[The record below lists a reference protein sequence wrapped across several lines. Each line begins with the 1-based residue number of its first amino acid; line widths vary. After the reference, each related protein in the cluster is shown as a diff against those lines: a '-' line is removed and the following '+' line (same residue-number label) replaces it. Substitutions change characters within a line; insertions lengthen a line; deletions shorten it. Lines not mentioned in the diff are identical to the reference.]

1 MATGLARLGDT
12 IFYYGEVGMQEFRT
26 SELLTDTLGSGGF
39 ENKQLAKHHTDLFID
54 RNAAAMAKL
63 GDMIF
68 YYAELG
74 MQEFRTSELLT
85 DTLASGG
92 FEVERNLSGFPT
104 GFMVRYGNGDPV
116 IALHCEF
123 DANPGNSQVP
133 GRTER
138 AEIVTGAPGH
148 CEGHNVNAA
157 VTVTAALAI
166 RLAMM
171 KFGISGT
178 LKVFG
183 APAEEQLISRPYF
196 VRDGHFDDVDI
207 AFHAHIMDAFR
218 TEYGL
223 VQVGLMSVQFTFLGM
238 AAHSAMS
245 PWDGRDALDAAVLM
259 DVGMAQFREHMRP
272 GMSAHR
278 VFTEAGTQPNVIPAR
293 ATCWWFFRDR
303 SPEGVRRLFEQ
314 GERIARGAA
323 MMANCEVEINIMSGV
338 WPVRCNETIAK
349 VIQRNIE
356 AVGMPLWTAEEQ
368 DFARAVQTNA
378 GQKVIGLRDAP
389 APLLGPSE
397 PIAASND
404 CGDVSWVVPMGRIW
418 FPSNIPNAAFHHWS
432 AGAALTT
439 SIAHKGGVAGAKALA
454 ASALDFLTSTDAV
467 EEAWRTFRIEIDGTE
482 FRSLLPATQKPP
494 VELNRALMERY
505 RPLME
510 PHYLQ
515 GRPEFVAPER

>member
-1 MATGLARLGDT
+1 MSEFRSGELITNRPATG
-12 IFYYGEVGMQEFRT
+12 Q
-26 SELLTDTLGSGGF
+26 F
-39 ENKQLAKHHTDLFID
+39 EGLRLAKIYTERFID
-54 RNAAAMAKL
+54 RNAAALAQL
-63 GDMIF
+63 GDIIF

-92 FEVERNLSGFPT
+92 FEIERNLSGFPT
-104 GFMVRYGNGDPV
+104 GFMAHFGNGDPV

-123 DANPGNSQVP
+123 DANPGNSQVS
-133 GRTER
+133 GRAER
-138 AEIVTGAPGH
+138 AEIVIGGPGH

-157 VTVTAALAI
+157 VTITAALAI
-166 RLAMM
+166 RAAMNAY
-171 KFGISGT
+171 GIPGT
-178 LKVFG
+178 VKVFG

-349 VIQRNIE
+349 VIQSNIE
-356 AVGMPLWTAEEQ
+356 SIGMPEWTEEEQ
-368 DFARAVQTNA
+368 DFARAVQANA
-378 GQKVIGLRDAP
+378 GQKAIGLRDAP
-389 APLLGPSE
+389 ALLRGPSE

-418 FPSNIPNAAFHHWS
+418 FPGNIPNAAFHHWS

-439 SIAHKGGVAGAKALA
+439 SIAHKGGIAGAKALA
-454 ASALDFLTSTDAV
+454 ASAIDFFTSPDAV
-467 EEAWRTFRIEIDGTE
+467 EEALRTFRIEIEGTE
-482 FRSLLPATQKPP
+482 FRSLLPAAQTPP
-494 VELNRALMERY
+494 LELNRALMERY

-515 GRPEFVAPER
+515 GRPEFFAPEII

>member
-1 MATGLARLGDT
+1 MAERSHSGRG
-12 IFYYGEVGMQEFRT
+12 
-26 SELLTDTLGSGGF
+26 GS
-39 ENKQLAKHHTDLFID
+39 KAAQLAKAHADRFID
-54 RNAAAMAKL
+54 RNADALARL

-74 MQEFRTSELLT
+74 MQEFRSSALLV

-104 GFMVRYGNGDPV
+104 GFMARSGGGDPV

-123 DANPGNSQVP
+123 DANPGNSQVS
-133 GRTER
+133 GCAER
-138 AEIVTGAPGH
+138 AEIVAGAPGH

-166 RLAMM
+166 KSAMTS
-171 KFGISGT
+171 FGIPGT

-207 AFHAHIMDAFR
+207 AFHAHIMDVLR

-223 VQVGLMSVQFTFLGM
+223 IQLGMMSVQFSFLGM
-238 AAHSAMS
+238 ASHAAMS
-245 PWDGRDALDAAVLM
+245 PWEGRDALDAAVLM

-278 VFTEAGTQPNVIPAR
+278 VFTEGGTQPNVIPAR

-303 SPEGVRRLFEQ
+303 SPEGVRALFEQ

-323 MMANCEVEINIMSGV
+323 MMANCEVETSIMAGV
-338 WPVRCNETIAK
+338 WPVRCNETVAR
-349 VIQRNIE
+349 VIQSNIE
-356 AVGMPLWTAEEQ
+356 AIGMPAWTAEEQ
-368 DFARAVQTNA
+368 DFARALQANA
-378 GQKVIGLRDAP
+378 GKKAIGLHDTAS
-389 APLLGPSE
+389 PLAGPSE

-418 FPSNIPNAAFHHWS
+418 FPGNIPNAAFHHWS
-432 AGAALTT
+432 AGAALAT
-439 SIAHKGGVAGAKALA
+439 SIAHKGGVVGAKALA
-454 ASALDFLTSTDAV
+454 ASAIDFLASAEAV
-467 EEAWRTFRIEIDGTE
+467 REAWHTFGIEIEGTE
-482 FRSLLPATQKPP
+482 FRSLLPAAQKPP

-510 PHYLQ
+510 PHYLD
-515 GRPEFVAPER
+515 GRPEFSPEPRG

>member
-1 MATGLARLGDT
+1 MSESLAAPEKNFALDFVERNRQALALLSDSV
-12 IFYYGEVGMQEFRT
+12 FYFG
-26 SELLTDTLGSGGF
+26 
-39 ENKQLAKHHTDLFID
+39 
-54 RNAAAMAKL
+54 
-63 GDMIF
+63 
-68 YYAELG
+68 ELG
-74 MQEFRTSELLT
+74 MQEHRSAQLM
-85 DTLASGG
+85 SGILEEHG
-92 FEVERNLSGFPT
+92 FAVERGISGFPT
-104 GFMVRYGNGDPV
+104 GFMATYGKGSPV
-116 IALHCEF
+116 IALHTEY
-123 DANPGNSQVP
+123 DANPSNSQKAGVAEP
-133 GRTER
+133 
-138 AEIVTGAPGH
+138 AEITPSAPGH

-157 VTVTAALAI
+157 VTITAALAI
-166 RLAMM
+166 RSAMTT
-171 KFGISGT
+171 FGIPGT

-207 AFHAHIMDAFR
+207 AFHAHIMDTFR

-223 VQVGLMSVQFTFLGM
+223 VQVGMMSVQFTFLGM
-238 AAHSAMS
+238 AAHAAMS
-245 PWDGRDALDAAVLM
+245 PWEGRDALDAAVLM

-278 VFTEAGTQPNVIPAR
+278 VFTEGGTQPNVIPAR

-303 SPEGVRRLFEQ
+303 SPEGVRRLFDQ

-338 WPVRCNETIAK
+338 WPVRCNETIAR

-356 AVGMPLWTAEEQ
+356 AIGMPVWTAEEQ
-368 DFARAVQTNA
+368 DFARAVQANA
-378 GQKVIGLRDAP
+378 GQKVVGLRDAP
-389 APLLGPSE
+389 TPLLGPSE

-418 FPSNIPNAAFHHWS
+418 FPGNIPNASFHHWS

-439 SIAHKGGVAGAKALA
+439 SIAHKAAVAGTKAVA
-454 ASALDFLTSTDAV
+454 ASALDFLTSSDAV
-467 EEAWRTFRIEIDGTE
+467 KDAWRTFGIEIEGTE

-505 RPLME
+505 SPLME